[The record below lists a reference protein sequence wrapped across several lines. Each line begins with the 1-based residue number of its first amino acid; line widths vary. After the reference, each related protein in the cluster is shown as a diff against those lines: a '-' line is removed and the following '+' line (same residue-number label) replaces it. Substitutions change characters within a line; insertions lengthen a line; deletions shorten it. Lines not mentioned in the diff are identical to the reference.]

1 MTSFRYRKEYSK
13 LFGTI
18 YRPVAEVYFKDA
30 EGRDLVSFM
39 YVDSGADITLI
50 PRELGENLGL
60 TIEEEE
66 IQEISGVGGGSIP
79 VIIKTIEMRIGGE
92 WMYSMIPKS
101 LLSTMRRLFSSLVMI
116 NNRKGLDHDSGKER
130 QRDCGRRLYSI
141 AGLDLYAIID
151 TYIL

>member
-18 YRPVAEVYFKDA
+18 YRPVAEVYFKDT

-60 TIEEEE
+60 TIEEGE
-66 IQEISGVGGGSIP
+66 IQEIHGVGGGSIP
-79 VIIKTIEMRIGGE
+79 VIIKTVEMRIGDHTLNGRIA
-92 WMYSMIPKS
+92 WS
-101 LLSTMRRLFSSLVMI
+101 LEEDVPDLLGRMDVFNDTKVSFIHNETVVFEF
-116 NNRKGLDHDSGKER
+116 GDDQQPER
-130 QRDCGRRLYSI
+130 S
-141 AGLDLYAIID
+141 
-151 TYIL
+151 